1 MFVLQPLEGRL
12 FFLQPDVIV
21 FCQFPFV
28 LDVQAKADLMKYE
41 SKLNMQVGLTTQHV
55 SVPEW
60 VNVSEHLHL
69 YCEMQLRVTI
79 L

>member
-1 MFVLQPLEGRL
+1 MFVLQLLEGRL

-41 SKLNMQVGLTTQHV
+41 SKLNMQVH
-55 SVPEW
+55 
-60 VNVSEHLHL
+60 
-69 YCEMQLRVTI
+69 RVDNAACLCTRVGKCI
-79 L
+79 